1 MRNHHDI
8 IRRPEMGAYI
18 LREVHEGRAEGVLV
32 ARDES
37 KEAVITTAAGIMAV
51 QGYACRLV
59 RMADEALFAAQPQSY
74 RQEILPPCLP
84 ALSPENGE
92 AAAALARRMLGLL
105 LGN

>member
-1 MRNHHDI
+1 MRHHHDI
-8 IRRPEMGAYI
+8 IRMPEMGAYI

-37 KEAVITTAAGIMAV
+37 EEAVITTAAGIMAV
-51 QGYACRLV
+51 Q
-59 RMADEALFAAQPQSY
+59 
-74 RQEILPPCLP
+74 ILPPCLP